1 VKRFLPYSRQN
12 IDKKDIN
19 NIIQVLKSDFI
30 TQGPNINKFEREFA
44 KYVGSKYAVCCS
56 TGTAALHLACLA
68 LEINSKSRVL
78 TSAVTFVASANCA
91 EFLGANL
98 NFTDIDEETNCMSV
112 IDLEKKL
119 KKKKNKFV
127 FSVNL
132 AGHSA
137 DMKKIYQLKKKYK
150 FKIIE
155 DSCHA
160 LGGRYNGYKIG
171 SCKFSDIS
179 TFSFHPVKPIT
190 TGEGGMITTND
201 KKIYEKL
208 KLLRTHGIHKNPKYF
223 SNKELAFDKLLEPN
237 KWYYEM
243 SHLGYNYRLTDIQA
257 TLGSSQLTKIEKF
270 TIKRNQIANNYIKNL
285 KTNNLIT
292 LPLTKSDVYH
302 AFHLFTILIDFD
314 KIKKTRNQV
323 IKELANFNIGSQV
336 LYIPIYYQPYYKKKY
351 NYSPKDFPNASRY
364 YRMAL
369 SIPIFFDLKK
379 TEQNFIIKKIH
390 KIISC

>member
-1 VKRFLPYSRQN
+1 MKRFLPYGRQN
-12 IDKKDIN
+12 IDRNDIKS
-19 NIIQVLKSDFI
+19 IVEVLKSDFI
-30 TQGPNINKFEREFA
+30 TQGPNINKFEKEFA
-44 KYVGSKYAVCCS
+44 KYVGAKYAVCCA

-68 LEINSKSRVL
+68 LGINSKSRVL
-78 TSAVTFVASANCA
+78 TSAITFVASANCA
-91 EFLGANL
+91 EFLGASIV
-98 NFTDIDEETNCMSV
+98 FADIDEETNCMSI

-119 KKKKNKFV
+119 KKQKIDLV
-127 FSVNL
+127 IPVHL

-160 LGGRYNGYKIG
+160 LGGKYNGYKIG
-171 SCKFSDIS
+171 SCKFSDVS

-190 TGEGGMITTND
+190 TGEGGMITTNN

-208 KLLRTHGIHKNPKYF
+208 KLLRTHGIHKDPNYF
-223 SNKELAFDKLLEPN
+223 TNKELAFDKLRVPN

-257 TLGSSQLTKIEKF
+257 TLGSSQLAKLDKF
-270 TIKRNQIANNYIKNL
+270 TRKRNQIAKNYLKNL

-292 LPLTKSDVYH
+292 LPLTKTNVYH

-323 IKELANFNIGSQV
+323 IEELASFNIGSQV
-336 LYIPIYYQPYYKKKY
+336 LYIPVYYQPYYKKKY
-351 NYSPKDFPNASRY
+351 NYDPEDFPNASKY
-364 YRMAL
+364 YRKAL
-369 SIPIFFDLKK
+369 SIPIFYDLKK

-390 KIISC
+390 EIINF

>member
-1 VKRFLPYSRQN
+1 MKRFLPYSRQN
-12 IDKKDIN
+12 IDRNDIKS
-19 NIIQVLKSDFI
+19 IVEVLKSDFI
-30 TQGPNINKFEREFA
+30 TQGPNINKFEKEFA
-44 KYVGSKYAVCCS
+44 KYVGAKYAVCCA

-68 LEINSKSRVL
+68 LGINSKSRVL
-78 TSAVTFVASANCA
+78 TSAITFVASANCA
-91 EFLGANL
+91 EFLGASIV
-98 NFTDIDEETNCMSV
+98 FADIDEETNCMSI

-119 KKKKNKFV
+119 KKQKIDLV
-127 FSVNL
+127 IPVHL

-160 LGGRYNGYKIG
+160 LGGKYNGYKIG

-190 TGEGGMITTND
+190 TGEGGMITTNN

-208 KLLRTHGIHKNPKYF
+208 KLLRTHGIHKDPNYF
-223 SNKELAFDKLLEPN
+223 TNKELAFDKLRVPN

-257 TLGSSQLTKIEKF
+257 TLGSSQLAKLEKF
-270 TIKRNQIANNYIKNL
+270 TRKRNQIAKNYLKNL

-292 LPLTKSDVYH
+292 LPLTKTDVYH

-323 IKELANFNIGSQV
+323 IEDLASFNIGSQV
-336 LYIPIYYQPYYKKKY
+336 LYIPVYYQPYYKKKY
-351 NYSPKDFPNASRY
+351 NYDPEDFPNASKY
-364 YRMAL
+364 YRKAL
-369 SIPIFFDLKK
+369 SIPIFYDLKK

-390 KIISC
+390 EIINI

>member
-1 VKRFLPYSRQN
+1 MKRFLPYSRQN
-12 IDKKDIN
+12 IDKNDIKSVV
-19 NIIQVLKSDFI
+19 QVLKSDFI
-30 TQGPNINKFEREFA
+30 TQGPNIDKFEKEFA
-44 KYVGSKYAVCCS
+44 KYVESKYAICCA

-68 LEINSKSRVL
+68 LGINSKSKVL
-78 TSAVTFVASANCA
+78 TTPITFVASANCA
-91 EFLGANL
+91 EFLGANV
-98 NFTDIDEETNCMSV
+98 NFTDVDDETYCMSV

-119 KKKKNKFV
+119 KKQKIDLV
-127 FSVNL
+127 IPVHL

-160 LGGRYNGYKIG
+160 LGGKYNGYKIG

-190 TGEGGMITTND
+190 SGEGGMITTNS

-208 KLLRTHGIHKNPKYF
+208 KLLRTHGIHKNPNYF
-223 SNKELAFDKLLEPN
+223 TNKELAFDKLHLPN

-257 TLGSSQLTKIEKF
+257 ALGSSQLTKIEKF
-270 TIKRNQIANNYIKNL
+270 AKKRNVIAKYYLKNL
-285 KTNNLIT
+285 KTNNLIK
-292 LPLTKSDVYH
+292 LPVTKVGVRH
-302 AFHLFTILIDFD
+302 AFHLFTILIEFD

-323 IKELANFNIGSQV
+323 MEELASFNIGSQV
-336 LYIPIYYQPYYKKKY
+336 LYIPVYYQPYYKKKY
-351 NYSPKDFPNASRY
+351 NYNPKDFPNASEY
-364 YRMAL
+364 YSKAL

-379 TEQNFIIKKIH
+379 TEQNFIIKKIN
-390 KIISC
+390 KIINC

>member
-1 VKRFLPYSRQN
+1 MKRFLPYGRQN
-12 IDKKDIN
+12 IDRNDIKS
-19 NIIQVLKSDFI
+19 IVEVLKSDFI
-30 TQGPNINKFEREFA
+30 TQGPNINKFEKEFA
-44 KYVGSKYAVCCS
+44 KYVGAKYAVCCA

-68 LEINSKSRVL
+68 LGINSKSRVL
-78 TSAVTFVASANCA
+78 TSAITFVASANCA
-91 EFLGANL
+91 EFLGASIV
-98 NFTDIDEETNCMSV
+98 FADIDEETNCMSI

-119 KKKKNKFV
+119 KKQKIDLV
-127 FSVNL
+127 IPVHL

-160 LGGRYNGYKIG
+160 LGGKYNGYKIG

-190 TGEGGMITTND
+190 TGEGGMITTNN

-208 KLLRTHGIHKNPKYF
+208 KLLRTHGIHKDPNYF
-223 SNKELAFDKLLEPN
+223 TNKELAFDKLRVPN

-257 TLGSSQLTKIEKF
+257 TLGSSQLAKLEKF
-270 TIKRNQIANNYIKNL
+270 TRKRNQIAKTYLKNL

-292 LPLTKSDVYH
+292 LPLTKTDVYH

-323 IKELANFNIGSQV
+323 IEELASFNIGSQV
-336 LYIPIYYQPYYKKKY
+336 LYIPVYYQPYYKKKY
-351 NYSPKDFPNASRY
+351 NYDPEDFPNASKY
-364 YRMAL
+364 YRKAL
-369 SIPIFFDLKK
+369 SIPIFYDLKK

-390 KIISC
+390 EIINF

>member
-1 VKRFLPYSRQN
+1 MKRFLPYSRQN
-12 IDKKDIN
+12 IDRSDIKS
-19 NIIQVLKSDFI
+19 IVKVLKSDFI
-30 TQGPNINKFEREFA
+30 TQGPNINKFEKEFA
-44 KYVGSKYAVCCS
+44 KYVGAKYAVCCA

-68 LEINSKSRVL
+68 LGINSKSRVL
-78 TSAVTFVASANCA
+78 TSAITFVASANCA
-91 EFLGANL
+91 EFLGASIV
-98 NFTDIDEETNCMSV
+98 FADIDEETNCMSI

-119 KKKKNKFV
+119 KKQKIDLV
-127 FSVNL
+127 IPVHL

-160 LGGRYNGYKIG
+160 LGGKYRGYKIG

-190 TGEGGMITTND
+190 TGEGGMITTNN

-208 KLLRTHGIHKNPKYF
+208 KLLRTHGIHKDPNYF
-223 SNKELAFDKLLEPN
+223 TNKELAFDKLSVPN

-243 SHLGYNYRLTDIQA
+243 SNLGYNYRLTDIQA
-257 TLGSSQLTKIEKF
+257 TLGSSQLAKLEKF
-270 TIKRNQIANNYIKNL
+270 TRKRNQIAKNYLKNL

-292 LPLTKSDVYH
+292 LPLTKTNVYH

-323 IKELANFNIGSQV
+323 IEELASFNIGSQV
-336 LYIPIYYQPYYKKKY
+336 LYIPVYYQPYYKKKY
-351 NYSPKDFPNASRY
+351 NYDPEDFPNASKY
-364 YRMAL
+364 YRKAL
-369 SIPIFFDLKK
+369 SIPIFYDLKK

-390 KIISC
+390 EIINF